1 VGGYVCVCVA
11 GRVWEAEQVYRE
23 DLALYPANGWSLL
36 GLYHSLER
44 QGHAAEAQLAL
55 GRFQSVWRHADTF
68 IGSSCPS
75 FDPAP
80 KDAGRAHGRRS

>member
-1 VGGYVCVCVA
+1 VFLREVCVCVA

-23 DLALYPANGWSLL
+23 DLARYPDNGWALL

-55 GRFQSVWRHADTF
+55 GRFKRAWRHADTF
-68 IGSSCPS
+68 IGSSCPAL
-75 FDPAP
+75 DRARTDAP
-80 KDAGRAHGRRS
+80 L